1 MEEDLELYMDPCL
14 GNLRPLSICCVGLS
28 YLLHVRI
35 QPKQTTMDLVL
46 CIKPVS
52 DSVGM
57 KQHKMD

>member
-1 MEEDLELYMDPCL
+1 MEEDLELYVDLP
-14 GNLRPLSICCVGLS
+14 GNLRPLSIWCVGLS

-46 CIKPVS
+46 CIKSVV

-57 KQHKMD
+57 EQHKMD